1 MARKKSI
8 HYVNNA
14 DFSTAVVEYVEKVET
29 ARKTDND
36 IPKVPDSIATCFLRI
51 AEGLSHKANFIRYT
65 YREEMVMDAVENC
78 LKAIGNYNLEA
89 ATRTGRPNAF
99 AYFTQITWYAFLRRI
114 TKEKKQQ
121 EIKLKYLTKSGIE
134 NFVDT
139 DLDAGGVG
147 EQVASH
153 FVDTLKD
160 RIERVRMGDAEIK
173 EFAKT
178 EKKKRRRTKIADSDL
193 SEFMQ

>member
-1 MARKKSI
+1 M
-8 HYVNNA
+8 
-14 DFSTAVVEYVEKVET
+14 
-29 ARKTDND
+29 
-36 IPKVPDSIATCFLRI
+36 
-51 AEGLSHKANFIRYT
+51 
-65 YREEMVMDAVENC
+65 
-78 LKAIGNYNLEA
+78 
-89 ATRTGRPNAF
+89 
-99 AYFTQITWYAFLRRI
+99 
-114 TKEKKQQ
+114 
-121 EIKLKYLTKSGIE
+121 TKSGIE